1 MYLAY
6 LNARGCEKKKRVSI
20 QSGELLSVGYNN
32 ELQVLEVEFI
42 DHSVYQ
48 LVKVSAEVYA
58 ALMNAPDK
66 YEYFIANIDTKYL
79 GQKV

>member
-1 MYLAY
+1 MQRTPVNSEDIL
-6 LNARGCEKKKRVSI
+6 SI
-20 QSGELLSVGYNN
+20 GYNA
-32 ELQVLEVEFI
+32 ELQILEIEFN
-42 DHSVYQ
+42 DNSVYKF
-48 LVKVSAEVYA
+48 VSVSAEVYT